1 MPPLNR
7 PINKGLVEQ
16 APARIVEATR
26 YKGDMNLVE
35 AAAQA
40 AQPTGEAELIPEK
53 KPTNYIL
60 IGALLVVVAL
70 FMFPKKR

>member
-1 MPPLNR
+1 MPAFNKPVNR
-7 PINKGLVEQ
+7 GIVDQ

-26 YKGDMNLVE
+26 YKADMNLVE

-53 KPTNYIL
+53 KPTNYLL
-60 IGALLVVVAL
+60 IGAIVVAAL
-70 FMFPKKR
+70 FLLSKKR

>member
-1 MPPLNR
+1 MPAFNKPVNR
-7 PINKGLVEQ
+7 GIVDQ

-40 AQPTGEAELIPEK
+40 AQPTGDAELIPERK
-53 KPTNYIL
+53 TTNYLL
-60 IGALLVVVAL
+60 IGVLVVAAL
-70 FMFPKKR
+70 FIFSKKR

>member
-1 MPPLNR
+1 MPVFNR

-26 YKGDMNLVE
+26 YRGDMNLVE

-40 AQPTGEAELIPEK
+40 AQPTGEAELIPER

-60 IGALLVVVAL
+60 IGALVVAAL
-70 FMFPKKR
+70 FLFSKKR

>member
-1 MPPLNR
+1 MRAFNK
-7 PINKGLVEQ
+7 PINRGVVDQ

-26 YKGDMNLVE
+26 YRGDMNLVE

-40 AQPTGEAELIPEK
+40 AQPTGEAELIPER

-60 IGALLVVVAL
+60 IGVLVVAAL
-70 FMFPKKR
+70 FLLSKKR

>member
-1 MPPLNR
+1 MPAFNK
-7 PINKGLVEQ
+7 PINKGIVDQ

-40 AQPTGEAELIPEK
+40 AQPTGEAELIPER

-60 IGALLVVVAL
+60 IGVLVVAAL
-70 FMFPKKR
+70 FLLSKKR